1 MPTADQEWSSRAK
14 LARGRLLENRAF
26 RGPKSG
32 NIVTGA
38 FTPVLARHS
47 ISFSLIDCISVGVDR
62 MQRNFDHMLR
72 MGRSFGLEEMDREI
86 AGHIR
91 LIRVSREPC

>member
-38 FTPVLARHS
+38 YTSAGKTLDIVLA
-47 ISFSLIDCISVGVDR
+47 DR
-62 MQRNFDHMLR
+62 LHFGWRGPDAAELR
-72 MGRSFGLEEMDREI
+72 PHVANGPIIWTRGNGS
-86 AGHIR
+86 
-91 LIRVSREPC
+91 